1 MKIQH
6 LRTYCLTLAL
16 WCAVLSLSGQVG
28 EYRSDFCAGVN
39 GGVTMNTMNFSP
51 TIKQSSKIGPQLGVS
66 FRYISEKYFKSIC
79 GVLVELNYANLGW
92 KEKIEDGSSNTYSH
106 GINYLQLPLLM
117 QMGWG
122 KERKGV
128 KFVLEAGPQIGY
140 AFSTSESRGGGE
152 WNVSH
157 RPNNVVYQYDHDI
170 DNRFDYGIAA
180 GLGVE
185 FSTGGSHFIIQGR
198 YYYGLGD
205 TYDNS
210 KKGYF
215 ARSANQTISVKLT
228 YMKDIRFKKKEKRK
242 KQRQD

>member
-1 MKIQH
+1 
-6 LRTYCLTLAL
+6 
-16 WCAVLSLSGQVG
+16 
-28 EYRSDFCAGVN
+28 
-39 GGVTMNTMNFSP
+39 MNTMNFSP

-92 KEKIEDGSSNTYSH
+92 KEKIEDGSGNTYSH

-170 DNRFDYGIAA
+170 DNRFDYGLIFGGGA
-180 GLGVE
+180 GILFGPFE
-185 FSTGGSHFIIQGR
+185 FHLAVDYKWGLSSYFHT
-198 YYYGLGD
+198 YYYSD
-205 TYDNS
+205 EYWF
-210 KKGYF
+210 F
-215 ARSANQTISVKLT
+215 AYPRIFMFSGTLYYK
-228 YMKDIRFKKKEKRK
+228 F
-242 KQRQD
+242 